1 MKAGQHPIGNLDEKG
16 TQMETKA
23 VKPIQKGK
31 KLGNVKVLQGVKA
44 LKSKTALKAI
54 SSLRRGPSIV

>member
-1 MKAGQHPIGNLDEKG
+1 MG
-16 TQMETKA
+16 TMA
-23 VKPIQKGK
+23 AKPIQKGK

-44 LKSKTALKAI
+44 LKSGTGLKGI